1 MSLEIQIVPVLS
13 DNYVWLAHEPASG
26 ATAAVDPAVAAPV
39 LQAAA
44 KRGWRISHILNTH
57 HHGDHVGGNLEIK
70 RATGCTIIGPK
81 PDAARIPGI
90 DIAVNEGDRVKLGEE
105 EAEVFFVPGHTR
117 GHIAYWFAGAKTLF
131 CGDTLFAL
139 GCGRL
144 FEGTP
149 QQMWGS
155 LSKLRRLPDDTRVY
169 CAHEY
174 TQTNARFALT
184 VDPANAALKAR
195 AKAVDAARAAGRPT
209 VPSTIGEE
217 RTTNPFLRADDP
229 ALAAA
234 VGLRGADP
242 VQVFAEVRHR
252 KDVF

>member
-1 MSLEIQIVPVLS
+1 MSLDIQIVPVLS

-26 ATAAVDPAVAAPV
+26 ATAVVDPAVAAPV
-39 LQAAA
+39 LAAA
-44 KRGWRISHILNTH
+44 GQRGWKITHILNTH

-70 RATGCTIIGPK
+70 RATGCVIVGPK

-90 DIAVNEGDRVKLGEE
+90 DVAVDEGERVRLGAE

-131 CGDTLFAL
+131 CGDTLFAM

-149 QQMWGS
+149 QQMWVS
-155 LSKLRRLPDDTRVY
+155 LGKLRALPADTRVY

-195 AKAVDAARAAGRPT
+195 ARDVDAARAAGRPT

-217 RTTNPFLRADDP
+217 RATNPFLRADDP

-234 VGLRGADP
+234 VGLGGRDP
-242 VQVFAEVRHR
+242 VEVFAEVRRR